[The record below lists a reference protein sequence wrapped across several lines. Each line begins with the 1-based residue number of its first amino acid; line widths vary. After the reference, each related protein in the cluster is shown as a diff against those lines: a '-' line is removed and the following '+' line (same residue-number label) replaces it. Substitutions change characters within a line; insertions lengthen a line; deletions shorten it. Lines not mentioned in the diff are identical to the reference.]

1 MTWHE
6 FWDSVS
12 VAQAV
17 VWIVGAL
24 AVLTFVVKAWPFI
37 RNTFRILDALV
48 RLPDVMEK
56 VDDMTAQVSEIHHE
70 VHYNN
75 GSSVKD
81 AVRRVE
87 TKLGRVEEG
96 VAGLYERA
104 DASDR
109 ADADLRRELE
119 NTHPPIKRR
128 PPKKETP

>member
-6 FWDSVS
+6 FWESIS
-12 VAQAV
+12 VAQAAVWV
-17 VWIVGAL
+17 VGGF
-24 AVLTFVVKAWPFI
+24 AVFAFVVKAWPFI

-48 RLPDVMEK
+48 RLPDVVEK
-56 VDDMTAQVSEIHHE
+56 VDQIHHE

-87 TKLGRVEEG
+87 TKLGKVEEG
-96 VAGLYERA
+96 VKGLYSRA
-104 DASDR
+104 DASDA

-119 NTHPPIKRR
+119 NTHPPLKRR
-128 PPKKETP
+128 PPKKDV

>member
-17 VWIVGAL
+17 IWAVGAL
-24 AVLTFVVKAWPFI
+24 AVFTFIAKAWPFI

-48 RLPDVMEK
+48 RLPEVMEK

-87 TKLGRVEEG
+87 EG
-96 VAGLYERA
+96 VTGLYLRVDAIDLRAKEVRA
-104 DASDR
+104 DLVHEREPVRKR
-109 ADADLRRELE
+109 A
-119 NTHPPIKRR
+119 
-128 PPKKETP
+128 PKKESPE